1 MWSAGVWRRGRCRRF
16 IDLFLI
22 CVALGGVVVFGAYAA
37 TPETEME
44 ALDFFE
50 RAVRPVLAEN
60 CFQCHGAE
68 RQWAELR
75 VDSKAALLLGG
86 DTGPVIHVGDPENSR
101 LIQALRYD
109 GAVKMPPDG
118 PLDTEIVDAIAH
130 WIRLGAPWPE
140 SPDSNQ
146 APLTMEDRIAQARDT
161 HWSFQPVTLPDLP
174 EVTHAEMAQSPV
186 DLFLLEKLEDAGL
199 KFAPR
204 SDARTLLRRIYH
216 DITGL
221 MPDMDAVRNFDD
233 DNTPESYLD
242 VVNDLLDSPHFGE
255 RWGRHWLDIARYAD
269 TKGYVF
275 QEERRFPFAHTY
287 RDYVIR
293 ALNDDRPYDT
303 FIRHQLAA
311 DRMDLKEGPG
321 PLAALGFLTLGR
333 RFLNNPHD
341 ITDDRIDVVTRGF
354 LGLTVSCA
362 RCHDHKYDP
371 IGIDDYYAL
380 YGVFRSAEEP
390 SELPLIRE
398 PDPDAPEYQAFI
410 AALAEKDREHD
421 ALITELHVE
430 LARHAREKAVDYMMA
445 VHTLTGV
452 EDAETLRTLARDEGL
467 LWQLVERWQTYLLER
482 SDSNDA
488 VFAPWFAFSS
498 LPEDKFAEQAQEL
511 AAQIVSNEL
520 PGVSINPRVASV
532 FGDFVPE
539 NMADVAVRYEQLLR
553 AVEKE
558 WQDRL
563 SAYSQAKIRQNS
575 FDVVYPESLSD
586 QNAEAIRLVLYGLD
600 SPANIALD
608 AVFDLSDIPTQ
619 ARIRAVKLAKANIE
633 ATHPGRPDRAQ
644 ALVDSESLFNPHIFR
659 RGNPQLPGDSVPRRN
674 IALLE
679 LETQELY
686 TEDSGRLHLADS
698 IASTENPLTARVL
711 VNRVWMHL
719 MGAPLVE
726 TPSDF
731 GVRSLP
737 PSHPELLDYLAY
749 RFMEEGWSIKSLIRM
764 IVSSHA
770 YQQDSFDRSY
780 AQAVDPE
787 NGLWWRQN
795 RKRMD
800 FEILRDSIL
809 AAADNLDMTLY
820 GPSVDITEPPY
831 PNRRTVYSF
840 IERQNLPGLFR
851 TFDFAGPDTHSPMR
865 YTTTVPQ
872 QALYMMNNPFV
883 VSQARALASRPEL
896 NGADLENG
904 DAVRTLYEVVY
915 QREPNIEE
923 LTLAQQFLVKQAAV
937 EPPVLSDWHYGYGRV
952 VLPDLSET
960 TANNDF
966 TDHTVTLDFIPL
978 PHFHDN
984 QWRGG
989 VDMPD
994 AELGWVSLHAGGG
1007 HPGQTNAHAVIRRWL
1022 APESGK
1028 LNIQG
1033 TLRHPDE
1040 RGDGVIGAIV
1050 SSRHG
1055 LLWQAHVH
1063 QDSVENNLMGI
1074 EVASGDTV
1082 DFVVLPGP
1090 TNSHDS
1096 FHWVPELALEVNQA
1110 IERWNAA
1117 VDFSG
1122 PPPPP
1127 LTVWEQY
1134 AQVLLLSNE
1143 FVFVD

>member
-1 MWSAGVWRRGRCRRF
+1 MRSVADWEWWRRRRQNVMV
-16 IDLFLI
+16 L
-22 CVALGGVVVFGAYAA
+22 CSVACIWGVVVCAYADS
-37 TPETEME
+37 PELDLE
-44 ALDFFE
+44 AQDFFE

-60 CFQCHGAE
+60 CFQCHGPE

-86 DTGPVIHVGDPENSR
+86 DTGAVIQPGDPDNSR

-109 GAVKMPPDG
+109 SAVKMPPDG
-118 PLDTEIVDAIAH
+118 PLDVETVDAIAH

-140 SPDSNQ
+140 SLNADQ
-146 APLTMEDRIAQARDT
+146 VPLTMEGRIAYARDT
-161 HWSFQPVTLPDLP
+161 HWSFQPVSMPDVP
-174 EVTHAEMAQSPV
+174 EITRADLTQSPI
-186 DLFLLEKLEDAGL
+186 DHFLLAKLEEEGL
-199 KFAPR
+199 EFAPR
-204 SDARTLLRRIYH
+204 ANARTLLRRVYH

-221 MPDMDAVRNFDD
+221 MPDMEAARMFEGND
-233 DNTPESYLD
+233 TPESYSD
-242 VVNDLLDSPHFGE
+242 VVDALLDSPHYGE

-293 ALNDDRPYDT
+293 ALNDDLPYDT
-303 FIRHQLAA
+303 FIKHQIAA

-390 SELPLIRE
+390 VELPLIRE
-398 PDPDAPEYQAFI
+398 PDPDDPEYQAFV
-410 AALAEKDREHD
+410 AALKEKDREHD
-421 ALITELHVE
+421 ALVTELHVE
-430 LARHAREKAVDYMMA
+430 LARHAREKAVDYMMV
-445 VHTLTGV
+445 VHTLAGV
-452 EDAETLRTLARDEGL
+452 DDAEKLRTLARDEGL

-482 SDSNDA
+482 SDSNDP
-488 VFAPWFAFSS
+488 VFSPWFALAN
-498 LPEDKFAEQAQEL
+498 LPEDGFAEQAPEL
-511 AAQIVSNEL
+511 VSQIVSNAL
-520 PGVSINPRVASV
+520 HDVTINPRVVAA
-532 FGDFVPE
+532 FTDFLPE
-539 NMADVAVRYEQLLR
+539 NMADVTRRYGQLLKE
-553 AVEKE
+553 VEKE
-558 WQDRL
+558 WLDRL
-563 SAYSQAKIRQNS
+563 SAYSQTKIRQNS
-575 FDVVYPESLSD
+575 FDVVYPESLAD
-586 QNAEAIRLVLYGLD
+586 QNTEAIRQVLYGLD

-608 AVFDLSDIPTQ
+608 AVFDLSDVPTQ
-619 ARIRAVKLAKANIE
+619 ARIRAVSLAKANIE

-644 ALVDSESLFNPHIFR
+644 AVVDSEPLFNPHIFR
-659 RGNPQLPGDSVPRRN
+659 RGNPQIPGDSVPRRN

-679 LETQELY
+679 SESQELY
-686 TEDSGRLHLADS
+686 TEDSGRLHLANS
-698 IASTENPLTARVL
+698 IASTDNPLTARVL
-711 VNRVWMHL
+711 VNRVWMYL

-749 RFMEEGWSIKSLIRM
+749 RFMEEGWSIKTLIQM

-770 YQQDSFDRSY
+770 YQQDSFDRPQ
-780 AQAVDPE
+780 AQAIDPE

-809 AAADNLDMTLY
+809 AAADNLDTTLY
-820 GPSVDITEPPY
+820 GPSVDITAPPY

-865 YTTTVPQ
+865 YKTTVPQ

-883 VSQARALASRPEL
+883 ISQARELAARPEV
-896 NGADLENG
+896 NGANQENG
-904 DAVRTLYEVVY
+904 DAVRSLYEVVF
-915 QREPNIEE
+915 QREPNLEE
-923 LTLAQQFLVKQAAV
+923 LTLAQQFLEKQAVV
-937 EPPVLSDWHYGYGRV
+937 EPPVLSDWHYGYGHV
-952 VLPDLSET
+952 ELPEMLEAEESDDLS
-960 TANNDF
+960 
-966 TDHTVTLDFIPL
+966 DHAVALNFIPL
-978 PHFHDN
+978 PHFQEN

-994 AELGWVSLHAGGG
+994 AELGWVSLHARGG
-1007 HPGQTNAHAVIRRWL
+1007 HPGQTNEFAVIRRWL
-1022 APESGK
+1022 APESGE

-1040 RGDGVIGAIV
+1040 NGDGVIGAIL

-1063 QDSVENNLMGI
+1063 HDSVESALDGI

-1082 DFVVLPGP
+1082 DFIVLPGP
-1090 TNSHDS
+1090 SNSHDS
-1096 FHWVPELALEVNQA
+1096 FQWVPELALQVNQT

-1117 VDFSG
+1117 ADYSG